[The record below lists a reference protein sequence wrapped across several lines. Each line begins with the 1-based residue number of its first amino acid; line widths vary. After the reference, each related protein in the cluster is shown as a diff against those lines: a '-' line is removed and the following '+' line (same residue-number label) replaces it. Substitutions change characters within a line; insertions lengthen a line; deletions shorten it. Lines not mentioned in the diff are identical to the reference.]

1 MPVRQTPAAPEPT
14 KPLLLDGGMGRELR
28 FRGVEIL
35 ETIWSANALLTA
47 PDVVRDVHRDYL
59 AAGADLITT
68 NTYGVIRADL
78 AKEGIEDR
86 FAELNLLACDLAEA
100 ARRAAGR
107 PVRIAGSLPPL
118 RGSYRA
124 DLVGPFV
131 EIYPLY
137 LEQAELL
144 APRVDLLLCETMA
157 SAAEGYAAA
166 RAASRTGKPVW
177 VSYTL
182 HEDRSGR
189 LRSGE
194 TIGEAAAA
202 LRDLPIDGVLVN
214 CCAPESIS
222 AALPALVAT
231 GAAVVGAYANTFT
244 PVPESWT
251 LDGEQETDGLIGL
264 RDDLDP
270 EAYAR
275 HAARWLALGATAIGG
290 CCGTRPAHIARLAE
304 LIAVSERLPVSVARS
319 GRSSR

>member
-1 MPVRQTPAAPEPT
+1 MAETQLTAPDPPT
-14 KPLLLDGGMGRELR
+14 RPLILDGGMGRELR

-35 ETIWSANALLTA
+35 DTIWSANALLTA
-47 PDVVRDVHRDYL
+47 PDVVRDVHRDYI
-59 AAGADLITT
+59 AAGAEVITT
-68 NTYGVIRADL
+68 NTYGVIRGDL
-78 AKEGIEDR
+78 AKEGIEER
-86 FAELNLLACDLAEA
+86 FAELNLLACDLADE
-100 ARRAAGR
+100 ARRASGR

-124 DLVGPFV
+124 DLVGPFD

-137 LEQAELL
+137 LEQAQLL
-144 APRVDLLLCETMA
+144 APNVDLLVCETMS

-166 RAASRTGKPVW
+166 LAASRTGKTVW

-194 TIGEAAAA
+194 TIGEAVAA
-202 LRDLPIDGVLVN
+202 LTGLPIAAVLVN
-214 CCAPESIS
+214 CCAPESIT

-231 GAAVVGAYANTFT
+231 GTALIGAYANAFT
-244 PVPESWT
+244 PVPENWT
-251 LDGEQETDGLIGL
+251 LDGTEETDGLIGL

-270 EAYAR
+270 DGYAQ
-275 HAARWLALGATAIGG
+275 HTARWLDLGATAIGG

-304 LIAVSERLPVSVARS
+304 LIARGAS
-319 GRSSR
+319 